1 MSNKISF
8 IGRVERINFPK
19 NRCFLNNGEFGILKI
34 RCIENIENAKEKELY
49 SVKGNWCELEER
61 RDEIKVEIEFDKSH
75 EIYGDSYKVTYCLKL
90 FDISNKTKEKRFLK
104 TILTDTQVKNLY
116 EGLKN
121 PIQTIKCGDI
131 NTLTSVKGVGR
142 VTAEKI
148 IEKYN
153 NEKYNAKIY
162 SELYGTG
169 ITSNMMNKIIEH
181 YKSPDIALSKIK
193 ENPYNLVEVDGVGF
207 LKADEIGLKA
217 GVQRNDKRRIIG
229 CVYYI
234 LNELG
239 ETGKSYIEYSEL
251 KSYLNQYIRDNIFD
265 IDKIIQNM
273 KGIKLFHD
281 DKYICLEKFYNLE
294 SNIANELKRLM
305 NSTSYLEITETEM
318 LERIKETEE
327 IQGFEF
333 DETQLAGIKKS
344 ATANVVAI
352 TGGAGVGKTS
362 TAKGICNLFTN
373 ADIKA
378 VALSGRASLRITEA
392 TGYSASTIHKLLGM
406 NPNGLPLYNKENP
419 IIADI
424 LLIDEATMINGSLM
438 LRLLRAVPNGCKVIF
453 MGDVQQLPP
462 IGNCQVFEDILSS
475 SYIPTIKL
483 LHPHRQALQSGIIKS
498 SYLVANQEKIFD
510 NSYSGNFNYGELED
524 MDFHITGTNT
534 DNTTMIQDLIDSYKE
549 ELRNYKSLTEVHI
562 ITPMRT
568 RGRMSCEFINK
579 LIQKAF
585 NRNTSKIVKNATY
598 DFYIGDKIIN
608 TKNNYSTSNLNSEA
622 SPIYNGSIGIV
633 TNIDNNKMLV
643 RFTDGEEIWLD
654 NENIQNIDL
663 GYATTVHKTQGSEF
677 KSVIVAIDNSSYV
690 MHNCE
695 LLYTAITRAKKH
707 CIVISSC
714 DSFNRCIDKKET
726 KTKQTFLKMFL
737 DSKN

>member
-1 MSNKISF
+1 MSDKISF

-121 PIQTIKCGDI
+121 PIQIIKCGDI

-251 KSYLNQYIRDNIFD
+251 KSYLNQYIRDDIFD

-305 NSTSYLEITETEM
+305 NSTSYLEIIEKLKNYIQLITTRISHNNANDVVEQNSFFEKYSHIILDCIQLYSNEILNETSKT
-318 LERIKETEE
+318 IQKEIPLINDYVLRRRKN
-327 IQGFEF
+327 IQRQNNIP
-333 DETQLAGIKKS
+333 TPL
-344 ATANVVAI
+344 
-352 TGGAGVGKTS
+352 
-362 TAKGICNLFTN
+362 
-373 ADIKA
+373 
-378 VALSGRASLRITEA
+378 
-392 TGYSASTIHKLLGM
+392 SASYIPEPRNLLEQRNNM
-406 NPNGLPLYNKENP
+406 
-419 IIADI
+419 
-424 LLIDEATMINGSLM
+424 M
-438 LRLLRAVPNGCKVIF
+438 
-453 MGDVQQLPP
+453 P
-462 IGNCQVFEDILSS
+462 IGNNYISS
-475 SYIPTIKL
+475 S
-483 LHPHRQALQSGIIKS
+483 A
-498 SYLVANQEKIFD
+498 
-510 NSYSGNFNYGELED
+510 
-524 MDFHITGTNT
+524 
-534 DNTTMIQDLIDSYKE
+534 
-549 ELRNYKSLTEVHI
+549 
-562 ITPMRT
+562 
-568 RGRMSCEFINK
+568 
-579 LIQKAF
+579 
-585 NRNTSKIVKNATY
+585 
-598 DFYIGDKIIN
+598 
-608 TKNNYSTSNLNSEA
+608 TKNPNN
-622 SPIYNGSIGIV
+622 
-633 TNIDNNKMLV
+633 NIK
-643 RFTDGEEIWLD
+643 
-654 NENIQNIDL
+654 
-663 GYATTVHKTQGSEF
+663 
-677 KSVIVAIDNSSYV
+677 
-690 MHNCE
+690 
-695 LLYTAITRAKKH
+695 
-707 CIVISSC
+707 
-714 DSFNRCIDKKET
+714 
-726 KTKQTFLKMFL
+726 
-737 DSKN
+737 